1 MRRFFRLF
9 LWPVAKWDQ
18 WRINRWLGGRQDGK
32 SNEEAL
38 KSAWMSA
45 GRAYRVLMCSLGVNI
60 AGVGVLRY
68 GGGRLSPVASL
79 DQTAVLMAALALL
92 YPALPPANQ
101 KTVLDLFVKG
111 LDHDWGYVRRAAQTA
126 LNILER
132 DGHYTST
139 TVA

>member
-1 MRRFFRLF
+1 MRRFLM
-9 LWPVAKWDQ
+9 WPVAKFDQ
-18 WRINRWLGGRQDGK
+18 WRLNRWLRMRQEGRP
-32 SNEEAL
+32 NETAL
-38 KSAWMSA
+38 KQVWLSA
-45 GRAYRVLMCSLGVNI
+45 GRAYKVLIGTLSGNMSR
-60 AGVGVLRY
+60 VGVLHVGRT
-68 GGGRLSPVASL
+68 GGFSVPSSF
-79 DQTAVLMAALALL
+79 DQMTAVLAALALL